1 MEYSLLNRDQDKQVI
16 FYGNILPSSRDK
28 FLELMAHLPSSE
40 QKRWVLQVDDLDYI
54 DSAGLGMLIEMNEA
68 ARKHGITLILSGANN
83 LVKRM
88 FDLSRFDELFEIID

>member
-28 FLELMAHLPSSE
+28 FLELMTYLPTSE

-54 DSAGLGMLIEMNEA
+54 DSAGLGMLIELNETA
-68 ARKHGITLILSGANN
+68 QKHGVALVLSGANKV
-83 LVKRM
+83 VKRM
-88 FDLSRFDELFEIID
+88 FDLSRFNELFEIID

>member
-1 MEYSLLNRDQDKQVI
+1 MEYSLLNRDQDKQII

-28 FLELMAHLPSSE
+28 FLELMAQLPNSV

-54 DSAGLGMLIEMNEA
+54 DSAGLGMLIELNETA
-68 ARKHGITLILSGANN
+68 QKHGIRLALSGAND

-88 FDLSRFDELFEIID
+88 FDLSRFDELFDIID